1 MEEKTKN
8 RIKRNALKCH
18 SKSLHYIQSRMSI
31 GTHQSW
37 RIAKRFSSWHNVWK
51 SQKKVSY
58 NSANEASYIY
68 IWSGQKFIQNAKN
81 GQFGKVFENV
91 KLEVKQCFQTGHF
104 YFGQKLV
111 EGAIKKTQMPH
122 LGRFS
127 NTVSWWMKPSKK
139 LALLFW
145 RQNSNMRLFLAT
157 LMDGSFFVKP
167 MLFLRQPPLS
177 KSTHMSAFICY
188 KTSHKLH
195 KL

>member
-81 GQFGKVFENV
+81 GQFGEFLKTWCLRLNSVTRQVNFNWAKIGE
-91 KLEVKQCFQTGHF
+91 KCDILDDFQTTWILKF
-104 YFGQKLV
+104 YLTEIFN
-111 EGAIKKTQMPH
+111 E
-122 LGRFS
+122 F
-127 NTVSWWMKPSKK
+127 
-139 LALLFW
+139 
-145 RQNSNMRLFLAT
+145 
-157 LMDGSFFVKP
+157 
-167 MLFLRQPPLS
+167 
-177 KSTHMSAFICY
+177 
-188 KTSHKLH
+188 
-195 KL
+195 